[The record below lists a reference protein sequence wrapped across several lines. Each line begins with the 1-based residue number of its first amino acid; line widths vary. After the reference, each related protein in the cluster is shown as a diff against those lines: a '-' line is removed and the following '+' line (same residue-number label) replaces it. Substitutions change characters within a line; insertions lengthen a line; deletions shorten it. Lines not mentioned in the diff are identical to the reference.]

1 MSTKRATNSPDG
13 AKGLADTGWIDVQRK
28 TFTNWVNDK
37 LKATESQVE
46 DLKEDLRDGVALITL
61 LQLLAP
67 GKKMPG
73 K

>member
-1 MSTKRATNSPDG
+1 MAGRGFSPG
-13 AKGLADTGWIDVQRK
+13 TVEGSGWVEVQRK

-37 LKATESQVE
+37 LKDTDYTVKELTA
-46 DLKEDLRDGVALITL
+46 DLKDGVVLVTL
-61 LQLLAP
+61 LIILAP

>member
-1 MSTKRATNSPDG
+1 MAGRGFSPG
-13 AKGLADTGWIDVQRK
+13 TVEGSGWVEVQRK

-37 LKATESQVE
+37 LKDTDYTVKELTT
-46 DLKEDLRDGVALITL
+46 DLKNGVVLVTL
-61 LQLLAP
+61 LIVLAP